1 MFLIGANSR
10 DRTDDLRITNA
21 LLYQLSYIG
30 LYKNGVDDSE
40 NRAAVNTGLRHD
52 ANQHQLQ
59 NRLLGNRTAHQILV
73 RLHQNALIPP

>member
-1 MFLIGANSR
+1 MWRQRWNRATSKTGAETIRSSCPSGRRAKDGANSR

-40 NRAAVNTGLRHD
+40 NRATVNTGLRHD
-52 ANQHQLQ
+52 ADQH
-59 NRLLGNRTAHQILV
+59 
-73 RLHQNALIPP
+73 